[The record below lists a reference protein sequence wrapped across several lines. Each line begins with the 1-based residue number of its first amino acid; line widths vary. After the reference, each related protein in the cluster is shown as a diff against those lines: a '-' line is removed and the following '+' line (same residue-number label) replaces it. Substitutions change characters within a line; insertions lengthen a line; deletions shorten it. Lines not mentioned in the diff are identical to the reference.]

1 MEGNEL
7 GKRILEYRARHDM
20 TQEEFAIKARL
31 NVMTVN
37 TIENGKRKPTKLTH
51 MKIEQIIKEDEQN
64 EI

>member
-1 MEGNEL
+1 MEDDL
-7 GKRILEYRARHDM
+7 GRRILEYRARHDM

-37 TIENGKRKPTKLTH
+37 SIENGKRNPTKLTRT
-51 MKIEQIIKEDEQN
+51 KIEQIIKEDEQD